1 MRKKLLWQ
9 YLWGENMMNNDH
21 TGFTVRRAE
30 KTDIADIAKI
40 THEAFLKYAELAGLD
55 TIEALTETYD
65 DIESDI
71 KNKLV
76 LVAFIDG
83 KVVGSVR
90 VAVNG
95 DEGYLY
101 RFGVSLD
108 RQNLG
113 IGKSLMNM
121 VDIEMESLGVKT
133 LSLHTGAK
141 IASLVKFYYSR
152 GFYIDS
158 TSKDKGYVRALLIK
172 NYN

>member
-1 MRKKLLWQ
+1 M
-9 YLWGENMMNNDH
+9 
-21 TGFTVRRAE
+21 TGN
-30 KTDIADIAKI
+30 
-40 THEAFLKYAELAGLD
+40 
-55 TIEALTETYD
+55 

-71 KNKLV
+71 ENKHV

-90 VAVNG
+90 VAVDG
-95 DEGYLY
+95 AEGYHY
-101 RFGVSLD
+101 SIGVSLE

-121 VDIEMESLGVKT
+121 VDIEMDSLGVKT

>member
-1 MRKKLLWQ
+1 
-9 YLWGENMMNNDH
+9 MNIMLNNEH

-30 KTDIADIAKI
+30 KGDIEDIAKI
-40 THEAFLKYAELAGLD
+40 THEAFLKYAELAGLS
-55 TIEALTETYD
+55 TTEALTESFADIAY
-65 DIESDI
+65 DIE
-71 KNKLV
+71 NKLV

-90 VAVNG
+90 VAVSG
-95 DEGYLY
+95 DEGYLS

-121 VDIEMESLGVKT
+121 VDMEMQSLGVKT

-141 IASLVKFYYSR
+141 ITSLVQFYYSR